1 MQANRKSGSGG
12 RAVEPPDGGAAS
24 QGTIVQT
31 TTAAGEGMPPE
42 PGGVG
47 GGLRRWAL
55 SMNSSDTEAAQLHL
69 KFFRAEEVEL
79 IGQLITVIR
88 SHRESF
94 LQQWRELY
102 ASMFGAHLACSEQL
116 FHETYVPYLRSAV
129 LRLGDGDAEGFS
141 GFSAILGQHL
151 AANAVPFSVLVAHLN
166 LLKESCIAVLAGQD
180 GEISRPMR
188 LTIGKLTACSI
199 SAAADS
205 YYRYVSGGG
214 RAGRSS
220 APDAGAAPR
229 SGPIPGVFHGVVG
242 RSAVMQ
248 RVFEQIKR
256 VAPGNAPVLIAGETG
271 TGKELIARA
280 IHTSGPRRNGPFVAV
295 NCAALPR
302 ELIESELFGYT
313 RGAFSGAVSDH
324 LGLFRAAASGT
335 LLLDEI
341 TEMGPELQAKLL
353 RVVQE
358 RTVRPVGSVREVPV
372 DVRIIASTNRDPQA
386 IVAHGMLRPDLYY
399 RLCVS
404 MITTP
409 PLRER
414 GDDILLLVEH
424 HLAALNERYGNT
436 VEGVRSLTSDA
447 MSELIKWM
455 WPGNVRE
462 LYNVLEDAFTT
473 CSGLHIG
480 RADLALP
487 RSPAIAVPPQ
497 GLDAAETFEAGERA
511 LIVRALTATSG
522 NKLQAARQLGI
533 SRKKLY
539 AKIAKYS
546 LRMLMLSSLAGTPTE
561 AAPAG
566 PTTEA
571 LLARSLSSSR
581 TAAPSRLYPLDTSR
595 WRAASEGNTPRRPLH

>member
-1 MQANRKSGSGG
+1 MQANRG
-12 RAVEPPDGGAAS
+12 RGGAGGAIGCPNNETAS
-24 QGTIVQT
+24 PMTIVEAPA
-31 TTAAGEGMPPE
+31 AAGEVMPSE
-42 PGGVG
+42 ADGGG
-47 GGLRRWAL
+47 NGLRRWAL
-55 SMNSSDTEAAQLHL
+55 SMNSSDTEAAQLYL
-69 KFFRAEEVEL
+69 KFFRADEVEM
-79 IGQLITVIR
+79 IRQVVAVVR
-88 SHRESF
+88 SHRELF

-102 ASMFGAHLACSEQL
+102 ASMFGAHLGCSEQL

-129 LRLGDGDAEGFS
+129 LRLGEGDAEGFS

-151 AANAVPFSVLVAHLN
+151 AGNAVPFSVLVAHLN
-166 LLKESCIAVLAGQD
+166 LLKESCIAVLAAQG

-188 LTIGKLTACSI
+188 LTIDKLTACSI

-205 YYRYVSGGG
+205 YYRHVSRGGDTG
-214 RAGRSS
+214 GPS
-220 APDAGAAPR
+220 APDASAAAP

-242 RSAVMQ
+242 RSPAMQ

-280 IHTSGPRRNGPFVAV
+280 IHTHGPRRDGPFVAV

-313 RGAFSGAVSDH
+313 RGAFSGAIGDH
-324 LGLFRAAASGT
+324 LGLVRAASAGT

-341 TEMGPELQAKLL
+341 TEMSPELQAKLL

-404 MITTP
+404 MISTP

-462 LYNVLEDAFTT
+462 LHNVLEDAFTT
-473 CSGLHIG
+473 CTGLHIG
-480 RADLALP
+480 RADLVLP
-487 RSPAIAVPPQ
+487 TSPAAAAAPQ
-497 GLDAAETFEAGERA
+497 GLDEAETFEASERA
-511 LIVRALTATSG
+511 LVARALTATGG

-539 AKIAKYS
+539 SMLAKYALPVLLLSCLPS
-546 LRMLMLSSLAGTPTE
+546 L
-561 AAPAG
+561 
-566 PTTEA
+566 
-571 LLARSLSSSR
+571 
-581 TAAPSRLYPLDTSR
+581 
-595 WRAASEGNTPRRPLH
+595 

>member
-1 MQANRKSGSGG
+1 MHANRENGGAG
-12 RAVEPPDGGAAS
+12 RAVEHQNNGATS
-24 QGTIVQT
+24 PLTIVQPPVAPKEAVT
-31 TTAAGEGMPPE
+31 PE
-42 PGGVG
+42 PDGVG

-55 SMNSSDTEAAQLHL
+55 SMNSTDTEAARLYL
-69 KFFRAEEVEL
+69 KFFHAEEVEM
-79 IGQLITVIR
+79 IRQLIAVVR
-88 SHRESF
+88 SHRELF

-102 ASMFGAHLACSEQL
+102 ASMFGAHLGCSEQL

-129 LRLGDGDAEGFS
+129 LRLGEGDAEGFS
-141 GFSAILGQHL
+141 AFSAILGQHL

-166 LLKESCIAVLAGQD
+166 LLKESCIAVLTAQV

-188 LTIGKLTACSI
+188 LTIDKLTACSI

-205 YYRYVSGGG
+205 YYGQGSGRGHP
-214 RAGRSS
+214 GRSS
-220 APDAGAAPR
+220 VPDGGAAAG
-229 SGPIPGVFHGVVG
+229 SGSIPGVFHGVVG
-242 RSAVMQ
+242 RSPAMQ

-256 VAPGNAPVLIAGETG
+256 VAPSNAPVLIAGETG

-280 IHTSGPRRNGPFVAV
+280 IHTHGPRRAGAFVAV

-313 RGAFSGAVSDH
+313 RGAFSGAVADH
-324 LGLFRAAASGT
+324 LGLFRAAAGGT

-341 TEMGPELQAKLL
+341 TEMSPELQAKLL

-358 RTVRPVGSVREVPV
+358 RSVRPVGAIREVPV
-372 DVRIIASTNRDPQA
+372 DVRIIASTNRDPQS
-386 IVAHGMLRPDLYY
+386 IVTQGMMRPDLYY

-424 HLAALNERYGNT
+424 HLAALNERYGDT

-462 LYNVLEDAFTT
+462 LHNVLEDAFTT

-480 RADLALP
+480 REDLALP
-487 RSPAIAVPPQ
+487 PSPPAVPQ
-497 GLDAAETFEAGERA
+497 GADEAETFEASERA
-511 LIVRALTATSG
+511 LVARALTATGG

-539 AKIAKYS
+539 SMLAKYA
-546 LRMLMLSSLAGTPTE
+546 LS
-561 AAPAG
+561 
-566 PTTEA
+566 A
-571 LLARSLSSSR
+571 LLLNYLPSL
-581 TAAPSRLYPLDTSR
+581 YC
-595 WRAASEGNTPRRPLH
+595 

>member
-1 MQANRKSGSGG
+1 MQANSGNGSAG
-12 RAVEPPDGGAAS
+12 RAVDDCQNDGAAS
-24 QGTIVQT
+24 AVTVVQPPT
-31 TTAAGEGMPPE
+31 VAGEGMPSE
-42 PGGVG
+42 PDGEG

-55 SMNSSDTEAAQLHL
+55 SMNSSDTEAAQLYL
-69 KFFRAEEVEL
+69 KFFGAEEIEM
-79 IGQLITVIR
+79 IGQLIAVVHL
-88 SHRESF
+88 HRESF

-129 LRLGDGDAEGFS
+129 LRLGEGDAEGFS

-166 LLKESCIAVLAGQD
+166 LLKESCIAVLAGQV
-180 GEISRPMR
+180 GKISLPMR
-188 LTIGKLTACSI
+188 LTIDKLTACSI

-205 YYRYVSGGG
+205 YYRHVRGGG
-214 RAGRSS
+214 NAGETS
-220 APDAGAAPR
+220 APDASAAPQG
-229 SGPIPGVFHGVVG
+229 GPIPDAFHGVVG
-242 RSAVMQ
+242 RSAAMQ

-256 VAPGNAPVLIAGETG
+256 VAAGNAPVLIAGETG

-280 IHTSGPRRNGPFVAV
+280 IHTHGPRRDAAFVAV

-302 ELIESELFGYT
+302 ELIESELFGYR
-313 RGAFSGAVSDH
+313 RGAFSGAVTNH
-324 LGLFRAAASGT
+324 LGLVRAAAGGT

-341 TEMGPELQAKLL
+341 TEMSPELQAKLL

-386 IVAHGMLRPDLYY
+386 IVANGMLRPDLYY

-414 GDDILLLVEH
+414 GDDIPLLAEH

-462 LYNVLEDAFTT
+462 LHNVLEDAFTT
-473 CSGLHIG
+473 CSGPHIG
-480 RADLALP
+480 PADLALP
-487 RSPAIAVPPQ
+487 PAPATAASPQ
-497 GLDAAETFEAGERA
+497 CLDEAETFEAGERA
-511 LIVRALTATSG
+511 MVARALASTGG
-522 NKLQAARQLGI
+522 NKLLASRRLGI

-539 AKIAKYS
+539 SMLAKYGLSVLLLSYLPS
-546 LRMLMLSSLAGTPTE
+546 L
-561 AAPAG
+561 
-566 PTTEA
+566 
-571 LLARSLSSSR
+571 
-581 TAAPSRLYPLDTSR
+581 
-595 WRAASEGNTPRRPLH
+595 